1 MRAERTAATGGGIH
15 ETHDYSLRAGDE
27 HLEIASRWTNRA
39 TKKVKVKPQ
48 PFVKGL
54 RGVTSAPKGT
64 THFCASILEL
74 GQTFLSW
81 LVG

>member
-1 MRAERTAATGGGIH
+1 
-15 ETHDYSLRAGDE
+15 
-27 HLEIASRWTNRA
+27 
-39 TKKVKVKPQ
+39 
-48 PFVKGL
+48 
-54 RGVTSAPKGT
+54 VTSAPKGT